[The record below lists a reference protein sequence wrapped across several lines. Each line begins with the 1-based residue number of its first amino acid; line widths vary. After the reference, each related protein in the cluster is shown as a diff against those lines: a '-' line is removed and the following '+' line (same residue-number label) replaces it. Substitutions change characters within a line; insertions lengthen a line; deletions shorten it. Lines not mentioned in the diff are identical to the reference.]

1 MKVTYDKCGRM
12 NYNPELHFNQGES
25 WSDEELEYLMN
36 WYDIIGMEE
45 MSLALGR
52 TEKSV
57 AGKVHELKKKG
68 LMSKEK
74 RCYTIRLLR
83 LEDSKTILT
92 Y

>member
-1 MKVTYDKCGRM
+1 MDITYDKNGRM
-12 NYNPELHFNQGES
+12 NYNPELHFNQGTK
-25 WSDEELEYLMN
+25 WNDEELDYLVN

-52 TEKSV
+52 SEISV
-57 AGKVHELKKKG
+57 AAKVHELKRQG

>member
-1 MKVTYDKCGRM
+1 MEVTYDKCGRM

-25 WSDEELEYLMN
+25 WSDEELEYLIN
-36 WYDIIGMEE
+36 WYYIIGVEE

-57 AGKVHELKKKG
+57 TTKVCSLKRKR
-68 LMSKEK
+68 LMSRVGKSHN
-74 RCYTIRLLR
+74 IRLLKV
-83 LEDSKTILT
+83 EDSKTLLA